1 MARVS
6 FYLGSKVYPF
16 CLDVPGVAEAESVTG
31 FGLWALEGRLASLA
45 CTAKEVQA
53 LFRLG
58 LTGAGLPEAEAL
70 ELTRVH
76 VTVGRMEKARLIAL
90 AVVSDALSGVAEAEA
105 EMDRAGSDL
114 PGKPAGGAAPP
125 SASSTTG
132 ASTGAPSMAGSRSRG
147 SRRRPSGGPAS
158 QT

>member
-31 FGLWALEGRLASLA
+31 FGLWALEGRLASLT
-45 CTAKEVQA
+45 CTAKEVQT

-58 LTGAGLPEAEAL
+58 LTGAGLDEREAL

-76 VTVGRMEKARLIAL
+76 VTIGRMEKARMIAL
-90 AVVSDALSGVAEAEA
+90 AVVSDALAGVADAEAETERPA
-105 EMDRAGSDL
+105 EGA

-125 SASSTTG
+125 SASSTMG
-132 ASTGAPSMAGSRSRG
+132 ASTGAQSMAGSRSRG
-147 SRRRPSGGPAS
+147 SRRRPSKGQAS